1 MNNRLHPRTLLVGLI
16 VGLFCPTLTTMGAT
30 VKGRVFID
38 RDRDGVRGAQEPGLG
53 GVVVSDGRSLVATAA
68 SGDYE
73 LSVDDGA
80 PFVFV
85 VLPRGY
91 RAHAHRFYLDAKAAG
106 PRDFALVEW
115 AESRADAVR
124 LVQISDTHVTH
135 REGEVRRFVEDIAEI
150 NTLEPK
156 ALFALATGDLVNL
169 GKEAK
174 EYEAYVEG
182 IAKFEL
188 PLFNLPG
195 NHDVKDVEGLE
206 HYHRYLGPDNY
217 SFNAG
222 NCHFVLL
229 NFLRLKEPGLVAWIR
244 QDVAMAPKGSTLIVA
259 MHGLPTEPNLKF
271 FAELGAKAVLSGH
284 WHGHRVRESQGM
296 ADLNTPPL
304 RFGGIDRHPRSFRVV
319 EIAGSAVRNEIRLG
333 GFKHHGVVVAPAGV
347 APAGK
352 LPLLVNAYD
361 TRVDVASVECE
372 VAGQRVA
379 LRRTSPWSW
388 AGEAATSQGLSGAQ
402 RIVAKIRATNGETW
416 QAESTFDL
424 QAGPIAATKTAAAL
438 RLKWAAPTGG
448 FIGISSPR
456 MGRNLVAVGVDDKG
470 DLKSCGV
477 AAFDLQGKKRW
488 HFNTDS
494 GIKNNIAAAD
504 GRLFATSVAG
514 TLYALDEAT
523 GRLQWKAD
531 LDRSRERWEVTATT
545 IANGVVHVGSNS
557 YIAAFDAQSGKK
569 LWETRF
575 LKNGDWSPS
584 AYTIPTVAGGQVLL
598 FHLRYGAIA
607 LDERTGK
614 TAWQL
619 EGNFNGCAVKG
630 DTIYTVRNNVLAAL
644 ALDSGKEL
652 WAGSDKLGSSA
663 SKPLLAGDR
672 IVVGT
677 SNGRVC
683 AVSAKDGSIVWSSQ
697 TGPSLTSLQ
706 PYQRGGSDVN
716 SSPAIDGDVVYV
728 GASDGRVH
736 ALALANGEKLGT
748 YDLGVPIASSPVIAD
763 GTLYIG
769 GYDGNLYAFAVDAR
783 AEATRGLNH

>member
-1 MNNRLHPRTLLVGLI
+1 MVALLW
-16 VGLFCPTLTTMGAT
+16 PAAMAAGAT
-30 VKGRVFID
+30 VKGRVFAD
-38 RDRDGVRGAQEPGLG
+38 RDRDGIRGVAEPGLG
-53 GVVVSDGRSLVATAA
+53 GVVVSDGRSLVVTTTA
-68 SGDYE
+68 GDYE
-73 LSVDDGA
+73 IEVTDA

-91 RAHAHRFYLDAKAAG
+91 RAHAHRFYADAKTAA
-106 PRDFALVEW
+106 PIDFALVEW

-124 LVQISDTHVTH
+124 LVQVSDTHVRH
-135 REGEVRRFVEDIAEI
+135 SEEEVRRFVEDIDEI

-156 ALFALATGDLVNL
+156 ALFALATGDLVNF
-169 GKEAK
+169 GKDAK
-174 EYEAYVEG
+174 EYESYLEG
-182 IAKFEL
+182 IARFEL

-195 NHDVKDVEGLE
+195 NHDVKDIEGLQ

-229 NFLRLKEPGLVAWIR
+229 NFLRLKEPALVAWIR
-244 QDVAMAPKGSTLIVA
+244 QDVAMAPKGSTLIFA

-271 FAELGAKAVLSGH
+271 FAELGVKAVLSGH
-284 WHGHRVRESQGM
+284 WHGHRVRESQGIS
-296 ADLNTPPL
+296 DLNTPPL

-319 EIAGSAVRNEIRLG
+319 EIEAGAVRNEIRPG
-333 GFKHHGVVVAPAGV
+333 GFKHHAVVVAPAGV
-347 APAGK
+347 VAEGK

-361 TRVDVASVECE
+361 TRVNVASVECD

-379 LRRTSPWSW
+379 LRQTSAWSW
-388 AGEAATSQGLSGAQ
+388 AGEAVAAQGASGTQRVRAT
-402 RIVAKIRATNGETW
+402 IRATNGETW
-416 QAESTFDL
+416 RAESIFEL
-424 QAGPIAATKTAAAL
+424 QPRAPDAAKTPAPL
-438 RLKWAAPTGG
+438 RSKWTAPTGG

-456 MGRNLVAVGVDDKG
+456 VGRDFVAVGVDDQG

-477 AAFDLQGKKRW
+477 AVFDLQGRKRW

-494 GIKNNIAAAD
+494 GIKNNVAIAG

-523 GRLQWKAD
+523 GQLQWKAA

-545 IANGVVHVGSNS
+545 VANGVVHVGSNS

-569 LWETRF
+569 LWDTRF
-575 LKNGDWSPS
+575 LKNGDWTPS
-584 AYTIPTVAGGQVLL
+584 AYTIPTVAAGKVLL

-607 LDERTGK
+607 LDEKTGA

-619 EGNFNGCAVKG
+619 EGEFNGCAVNG
-630 DTIYTVRNNVLAAL
+630 DTIITIRNNVLVAL
-644 ALDSGKEL
+644 VVDSGKQL
-652 WAGSDKLGSSA
+652 WAGKEKLRSSA
-663 SKPLLAGDR
+663 SKPLLIGDR
-672 IVVGT
+672 VVVGT
-677 SNGRVC
+677 ADGRICV
-683 AVSAKDGSIVWSSQ
+683 VSAKDGSLTWSSQ

-716 SSPAIDGDVVYV
+716 SSAAVYRDVVYV
-728 GASDGRVH
+728 GASDGRLH
-736 ALALANGEKLGT
+736 ALALSNGEKLGA

-769 GYDGNLYAFAVDAR
+769 GYDGNLYAFTVR
-783 AEATRGLNH
+783 

>member
-1 MNNRLHPRTLLVGLI
+1 MRLVGVILTLF
-16 VGLFCPTLTTMGAT
+16 GLAVTVSGAT

-38 RDRDGVRGAQEPGLG
+38 RDRDGIRSAQEPGLG
-53 GVVVSDGRSLVATAA
+53 GVVVSDGRNLVVTTAG
-68 SGDYE
+68 GDYE
-73 LSVDDGA
+73 IEVEKA

-91 RAHAHRFYLDAKAAG
+91 RAHAHRFYADAKTAG
-106 PRDFALVEW
+106 PIDFALVDW

-124 LVQISDTHVTH
+124 LVQISDTHVK
-135 REGEVRRFVEDIAEI
+135 RGDEEVRRFGDDIAEI
-150 NTLEPK
+150 NALEPK
-156 ALFALATGDLVNL
+156 AAFALATGDLVNV
-169 GKEAK
+169 GKDAK
-174 EYEAYVEG
+174 EFEAYVEG
-182 IAKFEL
+182 IAHFEL

-195 NHDVKDVEGLE
+195 NHDVNNAEGLE

-222 NCHFVLL
+222 NCHIVLL
-229 NFLRLKEPGLVAWIR
+229 NFLRLKEPEVVAWIR
-244 QDVAMAPKGSTLIVA
+244 KDVAAAPKGSTLIIG

-284 WHGHRVRESQGM
+284 WHGHRVRESQGIS
-296 ADLNTPPL
+296 DLNTPPL
-304 RFGGIDRHPRSFRVV
+304 RFGGIDRHPRSFRIV
-319 EIAGSAVRNEIRLG
+319 EIAGGHVRNEVRLG
-333 GFKHHGVVVAPAGV
+333 GFKHHGVVVAPARV
-347 APAGK
+347 AAAGK

-361 TRVDVASVECE
+361 TRVNVASVECD

-379 LRRTSPWSW
+379 LRQTSPWSW
-388 AGEAATSQGLSGAQ
+388 SGEAVASAGKSGAQ
-402 RIVAKIRATNGETW
+402 RVVATIRAANGDTW
-416 QAESTFDL
+416 RAESTFQL
-424 QAGPIAATKTAAAL
+424 PAAVKGPAPF

-456 MGRNLVAVGVDDKG
+456 VGPDFVAIGVDDKG

-477 AAFDLQGKKRW
+477 ATFDLQGKKRW

-523 GRLQWKAD
+523 GLLRWKAG
-531 LDRSRERWEVTATT
+531 LDRQRERWEVTATT
-545 IANGVVHVGSNS
+545 VANGVVHVGSNS

-569 LWETRF
+569 LWESRF

-584 AYTIPTVAGGQVLL
+584 AYTIPTLAAGKLLL

-607 LDERTGK
+607 LDVRTGA
-614 TAWQL
+614 TAWKI
-619 EGNFNGCAVKG
+619 EGAFNGCAVKG
-630 DTIYTVRNNVLAAL
+630 DTIYTVRNNTLAAL
-644 ALDSGKEL
+644 AVGSGKEL
-652 WAGSDKLGSSA
+652 WAGKDKIGSSA
-663 SKPLLAGDR
+663 SKPLLVGDR

-677 SNGRVC
+677 SDGRVC
-683 AVSAKDGSIVWSSQ
+683 LVSAKDGSIVWSSQ

-716 SSPAIDGDVVYV
+716 SSPAVDDDVVYV

-736 ALALANGEKLGT
+736 ALALANGGKLGT
-748 YDLGVPIASSPVIAD
+748 YDLGVPVASSPVIAG

-769 GYDGNLYAFAVDAR
+769 GYDGNLYAFAIG
-783 AEATRGLNH
+783 E